1 MKKIFNRIIP
11 SVTDE
16 SDGISRSYDLYSRL
30 LKDRI
35 IMLHGPI
42 DEQLASV
49 IVMQLLILEAENKE
63 KPIYIYINS
72 PGGCVY
78 SCLSILDTMQC
89 LKCTICTVGLGL
101 VASAASIIL
110 SCGTKGSRF
119 SLPNTRIMIH
129 QPHGGVEGQA
139 TDVEIQ
145 TKEMLFLKDTIN
157 EIITSR
163 STISSSQMKKLMER
177 DKFLSATEAKNLG
190 LVDKILVGSFDDKKK
205 INR

>member
-1 MKKIFNRIIP
+1 MSKIFGRIIP

-35 IMLHGPI
+35 IMLHGAI
-42 DEQLASV
+42 EEQSAS
-49 IVMQLLILEAENKE
+49 IIIMQLLILEAENKE

-89 LKCTICTVGLGL
+89 IKCPIFTVGLGL

-110 SCGTKGSRF
+110 SCGKKGSRF
-119 SLPNTRIMIH
+119 CLPNTRIMIH
-129 QPHGGVEGQA
+129 QPHGGAEGQV
-139 TDVEIQ
+139 TDIEIQ
-145 TKEMLFLKDTIN
+145 TKEMLFLKNTIN
-157 EIITSR
+157 DILAGR
-163 STISSSQMKKLMER
+163 SGESLAQIKKLMER
-177 DKFLSATEAKNLG
+177 DKYFSPEEAQKIG
-190 LVDKILVGSFDDKKK
+190 IIDKILTGNFDDKSKVS
-205 INR
+205 R